1 MSLKGLAMQLQT
13 GLSERE
19 WEALWVRLVSSAQF
33 QVEALSIGFEEWREM
48 VINEGHNRRFVTYA
62 FSGKRIGLRKGIAQV
77 VAEIREDIAK
87 GMIRNN
93 DNSASQA
100 QNPEAKPS

>member
-1 MSLKGLAMQLQT
+1 MSILMQLQT

-19 WEALWVRLVSSAQF
+19 WEDLWARLVNLPQF
-33 QVEALSIGFEEWREM
+33 QAQALSIGFEEWREM

-77 VAEIREDIAK
+77 VAEIRADIAK
-87 GMIRNN
+87 GMIG
-93 DNSASQA
+93 DA
-100 QNPEAKPS
+100 